1 VKFIAVFVLVAGS
14 LWGQAGSAV
23 VHGSHGR
30 TPLFDGRSLTGW
42 HPEQGA
48 KWRVSDGVLISD
60 GGADGWL
67 RSERQYTDFLLKID
81 YRNSPR
87 GNSGVFL
94 RATRTS
100 NLSDPSNPA
109 GGYELQINNE
119 DEKWATGS
127 IENFIQRLVA
137 VNPAPN
143 QWHSYEVEVRGDHIT
158 ATLDGQKVLDGRH
171 SQFKSGYIGLQHHQN
186 NKIEFRNVEI
196 SSISE
201 Q

>member
-1 VKFIAVFVLVAGS
+1 MRFLAVFAVVAGS
-14 LWGQAGSAV
+14 LWGQTGSAG
-23 VHGSHGR
+23 VHGSQGW
-30 TPLFDGRSLTGW
+30 TSLFDGRSLTGW

-48 KWRVSDGVLISD
+48 KWRVSGGVLISD

-67 RSERQYTDFLLKID
+67 RSEHAYTDFLLKID

-119 DEKWATGS
+119 DKRWATGS

-137 VNPAPN
+137 VSPAPN

-158 ATLDGQKVLDGRH
+158 ATLDGQKVLDGRN
-171 SQFKSGYIGLQHHQN
+171 SQFKSGFIGLQHHQD
-186 NKIEFRNVEI
+186 NKIEFRNIEI

-201 Q
+201 P